1 MSSENPHSQA
11 YLDADKGPTILG
23 IVLTVSILSTLF
35 VFGRVFTRKRIIGAL
50 HLDDWFTI
58 VAVIFQWCQVAVTIV
73 AVRSGN
79 GRHFDTLDV
88 SQQQNAIFYTILGF
102 PFGVMAFGFPK
113 LAVVA
118 LITRLMNPGRM
129 HKIFLWALAGTCML
143 SLIGCIIILF
153 AQCSPVESQWTFSIT
168 DKTCWSPYI
177 LVDFAI
183 FSGALSA
190 TTDLYLAIY
199 PAVVLYSLQMN
210 KRKKVALSCALGIG
224 SIATIVAIY
233 KCTRLPS
240 LASPDF
246 SYDTSD
252 LVIWTIIEASTIIIA
267 CCIPV
272 LQPLVDAILGRRAF
286 GSSPGYKNYNSSGYQ
301 NYGNSGTGKH
311 RSNIELSDNRQG
323 RSANRGDTADIKYLG
338 SGAAELDSQES
349 ILRHAGPKPTD
360 AVSRDE

>member
-11 YLDADKGPTILG
+11 YLEANKGPAILG
-23 IVLTVSILSTLF
+23 IVLTVSILSTVF

-58 VAVIFQWCQVAVTIV
+58 IAMIFQWCQVAVTIV
-73 AVRSGN
+73 AVRDGN
-79 GRHFDTLDV
+79 GRHFDTLTM
-88 SQQQNAIFYTILGF
+88 SQQQNAIFFTILGF

-118 LITRLMNPGRM
+118 LITRLMNPRRV
-129 HKIFLWALAGTCML
+129 HRIFLWTLAGCCML
-143 SLIGCIIILF
+143 SLVGCIIILF
-153 AQCSPVESQWTFSIT
+153 AQCSPVESQWDFSIT
-168 DKTCWSPYI
+168 DKSCWSPYI
-177 LVDFAI
+177 LIDYAI

-190 TTDLYLAIY
+190 ATDLYLAIY

-210 KRKKVALSCALGIG
+210 KRRKIALSCALGIG
-224 SIATIVAIY
+224 STATIVAIY

-267 CCIPV
+267 SCIPV

-286 GSSPGYKNYNSSGYQ
+286 GSSPGYKNYKSSGYQ
-301 NYGNSGTGKH
+301 SYGNSGTCK
-311 RSNIELSDNRQG
+311 IELSDNRQG
-323 RSANRGDTADIKYLG
+323 RSASQVDTTNLKYLG
-338 SGAAELDSQES
+338 SGAAEIDSQES
-349 ILRHAGPKPTD
+349 ILRHEGTKARD
-360 AVSRDE
+360 VASRDE